1 MLPIIASIFNV
12 TIDDLFDMDSYKKK
26 EEIKQIVKIVKIV
39 KDFKISKNFNK
50 NIINYSYK

>member
-26 EEIKQIVKIVKIV
+26 EEIKQIVKIVK
-39 KDFKISKNFNK
+39 DFKISKNFNK